1 MLIHIIVNSLHA
13 RGKTAA
19 LHAKRCVEQRGRS
32 IQSTHFTAA
41 KGHACEIARHIS
53 TTPTASTHLFIIVC
67 GGDGTIHEVINGLA
81 EGPNLLSF
89 TLAIVPS
96 GSANALATTLR
107 IESIDMAM
115 RLISNALSDTSS
127 QHHSEPDFV
136 LKPLRLASFAVAP
149 PPATRDVLLDD
160 VAWPQRK
167 CLFFCVI
174 SYGLHAQIV
183 KHSERWRFLGN
194 RRFQY
199 IAWINILLLWNYCAR
214 LWTLNARSYIRNS
227 ATPQHTNPR
236 FQQHQYNNTANSD
249 NDDSINKN
257 NTRAI
262 EYTGNRSFSYFLTT
276 RMTHLEQGFHI
287 SPFSD
292 PSTADL
298 DVVSTSTR
306 SRIEVGKFLA
316 GALGD
321 AQHLDLDYVD
331 NVKLSGFVLQPVV
344 ERISWFFGRAASDV
358 CVDGEMWTVRDGD
371 AIWIREEEQEG
382 VRFNVLAPASP
393 SLEEPQ

>member
-1 MLIHIIVNSLHA
+1 MKEIHIIVNSLHP
-13 RGKTAA
+13 RGKAAA
-19 LHAKRCVEQRGRS
+19 LQAKHSVEQIGRS

-53 TTPTASTHLFIIVC
+53 TTPTTASTHLFIIVC

-81 EGPNLLSF
+81 EGPKPLSF

-96 GSANALATTLR
+96 GSANALATTLH

-127 QHHSEPDFV
+127 QHHAEPDFV

-149 PPATRDVLLDD
+149 PPATRDVHLDD
-160 VAWPQRK
+160 ITWPQRN

-214 LWTLNARSYIRNS
+214 LWTLNARSYIRKS
-227 ATPQHTNPR
+227 ATPLHTNPR
-236 FQQHQYNNTANSD
+236 FQQQSSNTANSD
-249 NDDSINKN
+249 DNIKN
-257 NTRAI
+257 TAI
-262 EYTGNRSFSYFLTT
+262 EYTGERSFSYFLTT

-292 PSTADL
+292 PSSADL
-298 DVVSTSTR
+298 DVVSTSTH
-306 SRIEVGKFLA
+306 SRVQVGKFLG

-321 AQHLDLDYVD
+321 AQHSDLDYVD

-344 ERISWFFGRAASDV
+344 KRNSWFFGRGTSDV

-371 AIWIREEEQEG
+371 AIWVREEEQEG
-382 VRFNVLAPASP
+382 VRFNVVAPAP
-393 SLEEPQ
+393 PL